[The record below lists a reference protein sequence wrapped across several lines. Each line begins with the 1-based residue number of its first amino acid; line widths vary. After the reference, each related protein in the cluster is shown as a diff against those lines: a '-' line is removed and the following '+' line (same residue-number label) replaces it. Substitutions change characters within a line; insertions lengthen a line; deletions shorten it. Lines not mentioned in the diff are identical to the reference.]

1 MKTRSKSLLFLSVLV
16 ALSMFLAACQ
26 PAAAPAP
33 ETIIETVI
41 VEVAGT
47 PVVEERIITATPA
60 PEEPV
65 EETEEAVLNPYLGS
79 NMLDGNGAPAA
90 FYADVH
96 IRRAFAYAFD
106 WDTVINEIYQGEAVQ
121 SKVLSLPGMPG
132 YDPEAPYYTLD
143 LEKAAEE
150 FMLADVDQDGIPASE
165 DPDDVWEMG
174 FRIQMLYNTGNS
186 TRQIYAEILQ
196 QNLAEV
202 NEKFVVEVLGLPWP
216 AYLTA
221 QRAHRIPIMTGGW
234 LEDIHDAHNWYQPYT
249 TGTYGARQ
257 NMPEEMRA
265 EFKALLDEGVA
276 LVDPEARHEV
286 YLKFNQLYFDY
297 APGFPVV
304 LATSHGYEQKWV
316 QGRIMNPIFSGTYYR
331 TISKTADAADP
342 TTYTDATIGDALT
355 LDPAASYD
363 TSSGEIIQNV
373 YETLVF
379 YDGEATDKFVPQLAE
394 EWTVSEDGTVWTFK
408 IRQGVT
414 FHEGGEL
421 TPSDVAYSFQRGLLH
436 GGYSTPQ
443 WLLAEPFFGVGLD
456 DITMIVDE
464 GASADDRETLMAND
478 PAVLVAACEKVK
490 AAIVA
495 DDEAGTVTMT
505 LAQPWGPFLPTIANG
520 WGSVMDKEWVIEN
533 GGWDDS
539 CDTWQNYYAKTDAEN
554 PLTPIANGTG
564 AFKLDHWT
572 PGEEIVLVKNENYWG
587 EPALL
592 ERVVFKIIAEF
603 GTRFAM
609 LQAGEA
615 DSIDV
620 PTEMRPQVDPL
631 VGEAH
636 VYDPETNTYLPAV
649 PVCSVDTDL
658 LGIDRF
664 ELCETPSDSPLRL
677 YFGRPG
683 LSQDVILF
691 NFLIE

>member
-1 MKTRSKSLLFLSVLV
+1 MFTKSRSLLFLSVLV
-16 ALSMFLAACQ
+16 ALSMLLAACQ
-26 PAAAPAP
+26 PAAAPTP
-33 ETIIETVI
+33 QTIIETVV

-47 PVVEERIITATPA
+47 PVAEERIITATPA

-65 EETEEAVLNPYLGS
+65 EEAIQNPYLGS
-79 NMLDGNGAPAA
+79 NMLDGNGVPAD
-90 FYADVH
+90 FFADVH
-96 IRRAFAYAFD
+96 IRKAFAYAFD
-106 WDTVINEIYQGEAVQ
+106 WDTVINDIYKGEAVQ

-132 YDPEAPYYTLD
+132 YDPEAPYYTYD
-143 LEKAAEE
+143 LEKSAEE
-150 FMLADVDQDGIPASE
+150 FKLADVDKDGVPAGE

-221 QRAHRIPIMTGGW
+221 QRAHKIPIMTGGW

-249 TGTYGARQ
+249 TGTYGGRQ
-257 NMPEEMRA
+257 NMPEEMKA
-265 EFKALLDEGVA
+265 EFKALLDEGVG
-276 LVDPEARHEV
+276 LVDPDARHEV
-286 YLKFNQLYFDY
+286 YKRFNQLYFDY
-297 APGFPVV
+297 VPGFPVV

-316 QGRIMNPIFSGTYYR
+316 QGRIMNPIFSNIYYR
-331 TISKTADAADP
+331 TISKTADAPDP
-342 TTYTDATIGDALT
+342 TTLTVATTGDALT

-363 TSSGEIIQNV
+363 TASGEIIQNV

-379 YDGEATDKFVPQLAE
+379 YDGDATDKFVPQLAE
-394 EWTVSEDGTVWTFK
+394 EWSVSEDGTVWTFK

-421 TPSDVAYSFQRGLLH
+421 TPSDVAYSFQRGLLQ
-436 GGYSTPQ
+436 GGYATPQ
-443 WLLAEPFFGVGLD
+443 WILAEPFFGVGLD
-456 DITMIVDE
+456 DITMLVDE
-464 GASADDRETLMAND
+464 GASADDREALMAND
-478 PAVLVAACEKVK
+478 PEVLKAACEKVQ

-505 LAQPWGPFLPTIANG
+505 LAQPWGPFLPSIANG

-533 GGWDDS
+533 GGWDGT
-539 CDTWQNYYAKTDAEN
+539 CDTWQNYYAPTDAEN
-554 PLTPIANGTG
+554 PFTPIMNGTG
-564 AFKLDHWT
+564 AFKLENWV
-572 PGEEIVLVKNENYWG
+572 PGQEIVLAKNENYWG
-587 EPALL
+587 EAAQLD
-592 ERVVFKIIAEF
+592 RVVIKLISEF

-615 DSIDV
+615 DILYV
-620 PTEMRPQVDPL
+620 PAEFRAQVDPMVSEIL
-631 VGEAH
+631 T
-636 VYDPETNTYLPAV
+636 YDEENNTYAEAQS
-649 PVCSVDTDL
+649 VCSVDTNK
-658 LGIDRF
+658 LGIERF
-664 ELCETPSDSPLRL
+664 ELCDTPNDNPLRL
-677 YFGRPG
+677 YYGRPG

-691 NFLIE
+691 TFFIE